1 MEYYEELT
9 YALKHLSVVQSFY
22 YAGRLEAY
30 KENCGS
36 RIDCDEDFLYANW
49 WELLEA
55 AADFVDVRWD
65 ESETCERLYFSDAV
79 IRRCLSQVQKHADNL
94 GIRLKND
101 P

>member
-36 RIDCDEDFLYANW
+36 RIDCDERQLVGTARSSGGF
-49 WELLEA
+49 
-55 AADFVDVRWD
+55 R
-65 ESETCERLYFSDAV
+65 
-79 IRRCLSQVQKHADNL
+79 
-94 GIRLKND
+94 
-101 P
+101 

>member
-9 YALKHLSVVQSFY
+9 YALKQLSVVQSFY

-36 RIDCDEDFLYANW
+36 SIDCDEDFLYANW

-79 IRRCLSQVQKHADNL
+79 IRRCLAQVQKHAV
-94 GIRLKND
+94 IWVSA
-101 P
+101 